1 MRRSRGLGRAYSSGA
16 VSPARTRALSTAP
29 APETPPLPPK
39 PPAHQRVAANT
50 AIRAAAD
57 ILGKVA
63 TLLLTVVMVR
73 ELGDGAV
80 GDYAFAFAITQ
91 LYWPIAGFGLDRL
104 MLREIALDD
113 AAIARF
119 VPQLNAIKLGV
130 GLFTTA
136 IGTLAVYAYKGDD
149 EVTWVTLVLGLA
161 LVVTLLGTTAQS
173 VFMAKERNQDF
184 FIAALPVK
192 VVGAVLGVI
201 VVLAGGGLLAVAFT
215 GLIAALAG
223 LAIGWWILLR
233 RYGVPPTALG
243 GNPRTWWPLALQSW
257 PWGLQEVFG
266 QITFRAGIIVLYL
279 FAGKAITGQ
288 YRLAYQ
294 LMEASLFLPW
304 SIGSSVLPIIARGK
318 RGERIGGEPTLE
330 ATTRGSIELVIALMM
345 PVAVLLALCAD
356 PLLTLLFGDQ
366 GHAAADVMPYL
377 AAATVVYGIGHIAGI
392 VALSHLPG
400 RRTVELTALA
410 AVFSLTV
417 LFLLVPPFDAK
428 GAAIAALLTELALAA
443 LSLRLAS
450 MVTGATI
457 LTGVASIGLIA
468 GAAMALV
475 ILPVRDN
482 LWLSVIIGGAVY
494 LVVLGALEYR
504 RRGVAWDLARSLVPG
519 AK

>member
-1 MRRSRGLGRAYSSGA
+1 M
-16 VSPARTRALSTAP
+16 STAP
-29 APETPPLPPK
+29 APETPPVPPRA
-39 PPAHQRVAANT
+39 PAHKRVAANT

-73 ELGDGAV
+73 ELGDTAV
-80 GDYAFAFAITQ
+80 GDFAFAFAITQ

-113 AAIARF
+113 DATARF
-119 VPQLNAIKLGV
+119 VPQLNAIKLGI
-130 GLFTTA
+130 GLICTLV
-136 IGTLAVYAYKGDD
+136 GTLAVYAFKGAH
-149 EVTWVTLVLGLA
+149 EVTWVTLVLGLT
-161 LVVTLLGTTAQS
+161 LVATLLGTTAQS

-184 FIAALPVK
+184 FVAALPVK
-192 VVGAVLGVI
+192 VLGAVMGVV
-201 VVLAGGGLLAVAFT
+201 VVLAGGGLLAVALT
-215 GLIAALAG
+215 SLIAALAG

-233 RYGVPPTALG
+233 RYGQPPVALA

-279 FAGKAITGQ
+279 FAGSAATGE

-304 SIGSSVLPIIARGK
+304 SIGSSVLPIIARGR
-318 RGERIGGEPTLE
+318 RGESIDGEPTLE
-330 ATTRGSIELVIALMM
+330 ATTRGSIELVIALMV
-345 PVAVLLALCAD
+345 PVAVILSLCAE
-356 PLLTLLFGDQ
+356 PVLTLLFEEDG
-366 GHAAADVMPYL
+366 AAAAVFMPYL
-377 AAATVVYGIGHIAGI
+377 AAATVVYGVGHIAGI

-410 AVFSLTV
+410 AVFSLTA
-417 LFLLVPPFDAK
+417 LLLLVPPYEGE
-428 GAAIAALLTELALAA
+428 GAAVAALLTELALAA
-443 LSLRLAS
+443 LSLRLA
-450 MVTGATI
+450 MIVTGARI
-457 LTGVASIGLIA
+457 LTGITSLGLVA

-494 LVVLGALEYR
+494 LLVLGALEYR

-519 AK
+519 AR